1 MKKLFTTFL
10 FCFSSGALAQGPLN
24 LECRMDQVIAE
35 PTYFRLFEDKD
46 EVRRPVDLP
55 VERIT
60 WSATVVT
67 IYSEIERSS
76 GANRRMR
83 RSRINR
89 ETLEWTYIDYAR
101 NMMFEGGKCKIV
113 DTSKIKIL
121 IGSILN

>member
-1 MKKLFTTFL
+1 MRKLFITVLFL
-10 FCFSSGALAQGPLN
+10 FSGGALAQAPIN
-24 LECRMDQVIAE
+24 LECRMENVVE
-35 PTYFRLFEDKD
+35 ERTYFRLFEDKD

-60 WSATVVT
+60 WSETVVT
-67 IYSEIERSS
+67 ISSEIERFS

-89 ETLEWTYIDYAR
+89 ETLEWTYIDYAK

-113 DTSKIKIL
+113 DTSKIKI
-121 IGSILN
+121 

>member
-1 MKKLFTTFL
+1 MKKPFITVLCLF
-10 FCFSSGALAQGPLN
+10 SGGALAQEPIN
-24 LECRMDQVIAE
+24 LECRMENVIDE
-35 PTYFRLFEDKD
+35 PTYFRLFENKD

-67 IYSEIERSS
+67 ISSEIERSS
-76 GANRRMR
+76 GANRTIR

-101 NMMFEGGKCKIV
+101 NMMFEAGKCKIV
-113 DTSKIKIL
+113 ATSKIKI
-121 IGSILN
+121 

>member
-1 MKKLFTTFL
+1 MKKLFTIVL
-10 FCFSSGALAQGPLN
+10 FCFSGGVLSQELIN
-24 LECRMDQVIAE
+24 LECRMENVIDS
-35 PTYFRLFEDKD
+35 PTFFRLFQDKD
-46 EVRRPVDLP
+46 DVRRPVDLP

-60 WSATVVT
+60 WSPTMVT
-67 IYSEIERSS
+67 ISSEIERSS

-113 DTSKIKIL
+113 DTSKIKI
-121 IGSILN
+121 

>member
-1 MKKLFTTFL
+1 MKKLFITVLFL
-10 FCFSSGALAQGPLN
+10 FSSGALAQEPIN
-24 LECRMDQVIAE
+24 LECRMQSVIDE

-46 EVRRPVDLP
+46 EVRRPVDLL

-67 IYSEIERSS
+67 ISSEIERSS

-113 DTSKIKIL
+113 DTSEIKI
-121 IGSILN
+121 

>member
-10 FCFSSGALAQGPLN
+10 FCVSSGALAQKSIN
-24 LECRMDQVIAE
+24 LECRMDNVIDE
-35 PTYFRLFEDKD
+35 PIFFRLFQDKD

-60 WSATVVT
+60 WSPTMVT
-67 IYSEIERSS
+67 ISSEIERPS

-89 ETLEWTYIDYAR
+89 EDLEWTYIDYVG

-113 DTSKIKIL
+113 DTSTTKI
-121 IGSILN
+121 

>member
-1 MKKLFTTFL
+1 MKKLLITVLFL
-10 FCFSSGALAQGPLN
+10 FSGGALAQEPIN
-24 LECRMDQVIAE
+24 LECRMENVIDE
-35 PTYFRLFEDKD
+35 PTYFRLFENKD

-67 IYSEIERSS
+67 ISSEIERFS

-89 ETLEWTYIDYAR
+89 ETLEWTYIDYAK

-113 DTSKIKIL
+113 NTSKIKI
-121 IGSILN
+121 

>member
-1 MKKLFTTFL
+1 MKKLFITVWFL
-10 FCFSSGALAQGPLN
+10 FSGGALAQEPIN
-24 LECRMDQVIAE
+24 LECRLENFINE

-67 IYSEIERSS
+67 ISSEIERSS

-89 ETLEWTYIDYAR
+89 ETLEWTFIDYAR

-113 DTSKIKIL
+113 DTRKIKI
-121 IGSILN
+121 

>member
-1 MKKLFTTFL
+1 MKKPFVTVLLLF
-10 FCFSSGALAQGPLN
+10 SGGALAQEPIN
-24 LECRMDQVIAE
+24 LECRMENVIDE
-35 PTYFRLFEDKD
+35 PTYFRLFENKD

-67 IYSEIERSS
+67 ISSEIERSS
-76 GANRRMR
+76 GANRTIR

-101 NMMFEGGKCKIV
+101 SMMFEAGKCKIV
-113 DTSKIKIL
+113 ASSKIKI
-121 IGSILN
+121 